1 VKAVTVS
8 VVVGRPVVEVYDH
21 LIVLANHEAF
31 LDHYLVDWKF
41 TGPRRGV
48 GAKGEARAGTPMSQD
63 WTEFEIVEA
72 EEPRLI
78 VEDAVGAGGKRH
90 TRGTYRLEELPDGK
104 IEVSFELEWLKASR
118 AERIL
123 PPLTREF
130 IRRPS
135 AKALRRLARQLEQ
148 G

>member
-1 VKAVTVS
+1 
-8 VVVGRPVVEVYDH
+8 
-21 LIVLANHEAF
+21 
-31 LDHYLVDWKF
+31 
-41 TGPRRGV
+41 
-48 GAKGEARAGTPMSQD
+48 MSQD

-90 TRGTYRLEELPDGK
+90 THGTYRLKELSEGK
-104 IEVSFELEWLKASR
+104 TEVSFELEWLEASR

-130 IRRPS
+130 IRRPT
-135 AKALRRLARQLEQ
+135 AKAMRRLARQLEQ